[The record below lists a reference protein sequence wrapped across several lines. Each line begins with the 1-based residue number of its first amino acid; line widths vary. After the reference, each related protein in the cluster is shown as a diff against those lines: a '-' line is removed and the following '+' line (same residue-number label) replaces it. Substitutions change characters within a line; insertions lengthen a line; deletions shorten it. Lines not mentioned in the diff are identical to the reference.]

1 MEIED
6 FQIIPYTDSLRD
18 QLIHVW
24 ERSVLATHSFLKITD
39 FKSIKKLV
47 KSMNFNEFDV
57 FCLMQNQTLVGFIG
71 IFNHKIEM
79 LFLSPDYIRK
89 KLGMKLLKFAINE
102 LKADKVDVNEQNLNA
117 VSFYQKFGF
126 TVFERSELDDQG
138 NPYPILRMKR
148 DELTR
153 II

>member
-1 MEIED
+1 MD
-6 FQIIPYTDSLRD
+6 FN
-18 QLIHVW
+18 V
-24 ERSVLATHSFLKITD
+24 
-39 FKSIKKLV
+39 
-47 KSMNFNEFDV
+47 FDV
-57 FCLMQNQTLVGFIG
+57 FCLMKNQTLVGFIG

>member
-1 MEIED
+1 
-6 FQIIPYTDSLRD
+6 
-18 QLIHVW
+18 
-24 ERSVLATHSFLKITD
+24 
-39 FKSIKKLV
+39 
-47 KSMNFNEFDV
+47 
-57 FCLMQNQTLVGFIG
+57 
-71 IFNHKIEM
+71 M
-79 LFLSPDYIRK
+79 LFLSPDYIGK

-148 DELTR
+148 DELTL